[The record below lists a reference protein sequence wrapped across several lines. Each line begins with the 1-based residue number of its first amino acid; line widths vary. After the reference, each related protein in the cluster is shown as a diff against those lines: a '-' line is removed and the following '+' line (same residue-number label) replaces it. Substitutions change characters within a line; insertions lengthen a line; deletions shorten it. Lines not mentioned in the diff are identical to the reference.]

1 VGGYERLDSL
11 ADPLLDLSH
20 AVSRDIPLL
29 GLLIDLLVGGAD
41 DGARDLVG
49 RDVVGLGDLGQRLA
63 GELVLQRGAVFV
75 EQRGDGI
82 SFLAQEAAEATEAA
96 CAWRALAVR
105 LLAGG
110 RQAGILARTRD
121 GLLELV
127 DADVQPVGER
137 CQELGARA
145 LLLLLLV
152 GRGWRRLGLDGG
164 DADGADPQDGNGAS
178 GYDKPPE
185 TKLLH
190 QWFPCML
197 AGYSHSMS
205 VQLLRWG

>member
-11 ADPLLDLSH
+11 ADPLLQLSN

-29 GLLIDLLVGGAD
+29 GLLIDLLGGGGHHRVD
-41 DGARDLVG
+41 HLVRG
-49 RDVVGLGDLGQRLA
+49 DVVRRGDLGQRLA

-96 CAWRALAVR
+96 CAWRALAIR
-105 LLAGG
+105 LLALGW
-110 RQAGILARTRD
+110 QAGILARTSD

-137 CQELGARA
+137 GQELGAWA
-145 LLLLLLV
+145 LLLLLLI
-152 GRGWRRLGLDGG
+152 GWGWGRLGLDGG
-164 DADGADPQDGNGAS
+164 NADGADPQDGNGAS
-178 GYDKPPE
+178 SYEKFSE

-190 QWFPCML
+190 QWLPFLL

-205 VQLLRWG
+205 VQLLRRD